1 MMNKRKVRGIIM
13 FCVVFIM
20 MPCFLLSACR
30 PFELVCFTGLCPSV
44 KERMAQIPWNPSA
57 LNYQNCPNI
66 SGKYQSRIYRG
77 IGHLDLMNEFPQSDD
92 TLGFIHVTLKT
103 FCNIPAREIPIPTP
117 TNLKKVRYDDSE
129 FYNNAFVSVKQDDK
143 ELVVSLIHNS
153 GKLYRQQTISLDSS
167 MIGCADGY
175 FIIRTL
181 NPPGAGEWGYGW
193 ASAEESRFKKQA
205 DGSLEILYYKREW
218 HYGDILGLIGMNPDG
233 SENRGGPPREGR
245 STLIFRGAS

>member
-1 MMNKRKVRGIIM
+1 MTDRLKVLNIAMSGM
-13 FCVVFIM
+13 VLM
-20 MPCFLLSACR
+20 ATSSLLLSACS
-30 PFELVCFTGLCPSV
+30 PGVLICTTGVCPSI
-44 KERMAQIPWNPSA
+44 KDRMVQIPWDPPA
-57 LNYQNCPNI
+57 LSHQSCPNI
-66 SGKYQSRIYRG
+66 SGKYQSAIYRG
-77 IGHLDLMNEFPQSDD
+77 IGYIGLMRQFPQSNDE
-92 TLGFIHVTLKT
+92 LGFIHVTLKT
-103 FCNIPAREIPIPTP
+103 FGQIPTREIPIPTP

-193 ASAEESRFKKQA
+193 ASAVEKRFKKQA
-205 DGSLEILYYKREW
+205 DGSLEVLYYIREW
-218 HYGDILGLIGMNPDG
+218 HYGNMLGLIGMNPDG

-245 STLIFRGAS
+245 RTLIFRGVS